1 MDTMHYYGDL
11 GIFFYYTPIVCSFAM
26 AFVLLINRRRTR
38 PQLWLAV
45 IFAMLGIG
53 MVGSFLVDR
62 YFSVNHREIF
72 RPVNFICSTASS
84 VTVLFY
90 YVSLMRPRL
99 MNRRFIGAFCGGWVL
114 FSLLLIAAFVSSARI
129 HPVQD
134 VHKLVNLSSPAVIM
148 GILVGLCVVVFDVWL
163 AYFVIRM
170 YRMHRKFIS
179 ETYSFAEGITLSWVG
194 ITIAMFALMGIL
206 DVIWMVNST
215 SGYKM
220 LFHLFSLAAIGVIF
234 WYGFR
239 QGEIPVPDE
248 NGKESAL
255 GNEYSAIE
263 SGRPV
268 PVPTDEKQRLLKNNL
283 LEYLHSKKPY
293 LNPELS
299 LKDVSL
305 MAGMNQYG
313 LSRFINK
320 EFGVNFYTFINDFRI
335 EHVLHLIS
343 LNTGTMNIDTLFA
356 ASGFKS
362 RTVFFKYFKE
372 KTGCSPQ
379 EYIEKHKKVE
389 KKGGRKKKGET
400 EGIA

>member
-1 MDTMHYYGDL
+1 MNTMDYYGDL
-11 GIFFYYTPIVCSFAM
+11 GIFFYYTPIVCSFAV
-26 AFVLLINRRRTR
+26 AFVLLVNRRRTR

-45 IFAMLGIG
+45 VFAMLGIG

-62 YFSVNHREIF
+62 YFSVNHHEIF

-99 MNRRFIGAFCGGWVL
+99 MNRKFIGLFCGGWGL
-114 FSLLLIAAFVSSARI
+114 FSLLLVVVFFSSARI

-134 VHKLVNLSSPAVIM
+134 THKLVNLSSPAVIM
-148 GILVGLCVVVFDVWL
+148 GILAGLCVVVFDVWL

-170 YRMHRKFIS
+170 YRMNRKFIS

-220 LFHLFSLAAIGVIF
+220 LFHFVSFAAIWVIF

-248 NGKESAL
+248 NGKESVS
-255 GNEYSAIE
+255 GNEYSATE
-263 SGRPV
+263 SARPV

-305 MAGMNQYG
+305 MAGMNQYA

-320 EFGVNFYTFINDFRI
+320 EFGVNFYTFINNFRI